1 MTHDEVQAIIDEA
14 DKNGDGKLDYAEF
27 CHMLLNTSEQCLQA
41 TKLKAKTRTPTRHS
55 SSSKLRSEQVKSK
68 EGKHRSSSHRGGG
81 HFARRERR
89 REEIRSQLYPDQ
101 WRETHLAYGR
111 QLHLGGG
118 LEANGGGGGR
128 PVYMVEDF
136 VGGYQNGFPQQPT
149 GGDKV
154 LYQPSYLDS
163 SLATQS
169 HQPQANIHSV
179 KQIQSS
185 VQPAQQV
192 QSFVQ
197 PAQQVQSFIQPAQQI
212 QSFVQ
217 PAQQVQSSVQ
227 PAQQVQSS
235 VQPAQQVQSLV
246 ESISKTSSSTSV
258 ATEGGNK
265 APPTLPE
272 SNQERKGVEGNAT
285 NGAPIELSKEA
296 TPKPHPSPPPSTQ
309 DNTEPLVPVPSK
321 TEVNSQA
328 GSLTSMAPTP
338 LPSSENISDPFA
350 IPSTSLTKLPPLKK
364 SSLPPLLPPIG
375 GSVEKEKEGE
385 KELEKGEHNI

>member
-118 LEANGGGGGR
+118 LEANGGGGR
-128 PVYMVEDF
+128 PVYVVEDF

-154 LYQPSYLDS
+154 VYQPSYLDS
-163 SLATQS
+163 SLATRS

-179 KQIQSS
+179 KQIQSF

-197 PAQQVQSFIQPAQQI
+197 PAQQVQSF
-212 QSFVQ
+212 VQ
-217 PAQQVQSSVQ
+217 PAQQVQSFVQ
-227 PAQQVQSS
+227 PAQK
-235 VQPAQQVQSLV
+235 VQSLV
-246 ESISKTSSSTSV
+246 ESVSKTSSSTSV
-258 ATEGGNK
+258 AAESENK

-272 SNQERKGVEGNAT
+272 SNQETKGVEGNAA
-285 NGAPIELSKEA
+285 NGTPIELSKEA

-309 DNTEPLVPVPSK
+309 ADTEPLIPVPSK

-338 LPSSENISDPFA
+338 LPSNENISDPFS

-385 KELEKGEHNI
+385 RKELEKGEHNLKSQSKESAD